1 MRKIG
6 KMKVTGESNGG
17 SEGGKSSPIRAGGT

>member
-6 KMKVTGESNGG
+6 KMKVMGESN
-17 SEGGKSSPIRAGGT
+17 EGGKSSPIRAGGQNP